1 MENVLLIGSGGR
13 EHALAWKLAQSEKVK
28 AVFVAPGNAGT
39 ASEGKISNVDVNVKD
54 FSAVCAWCKEHC
66 VELVLVGPEDP
77 LAAGIADTLNSNGI
91 ACFGPSAKAAEIEAS
106 KAFSKDFMTRQGIPT
121 AQYKTFTSA
130 DEACEYINNGE
141 LGEAV
146 VVKAS
151 GLAAGK
157 GVVVA
162 ASKKEACDAVNFIM
176 QARKYGAAG
185 DTVVVE
191 EFLKGNEVS
200 VLAFTD
206 GESVCVMPPAQDH
219 KQLQE
224 GDAGPNTGGMGAFCP
239 YPKLSADDLRKIKT
253 DILEKTVN
261 GLKSED
267 RKYIGV
273 LYAGLMITDAGPK
286 VLEFNCRFGD
296 PETQSILPL
305 LRTDLL
311 DICRACVEGK
321 LGALSVEFDTEKSA
335 VGVVVVSGGYPGVYK
350 KGIEISGVEK
360 AVQAATVVFHAGTAR
375 QDGKLVTSGGRV
387 LAAVAIDQQLA
398 TATSMATAA
407 AALIDFEG
415 AFYRKD
421 IGFRVLSRDRPLS
434 PSVPLE
440 NGLSYKDAG
449 VDIEAG
455 DDLVQAIMP
464 LAKSTSR
471 TGCTSSIGMFGATFD
486 LAAAG
491 YKDPIL
497 VSGTDGVGT
506 KLKIAEMVGVHNSIG
521 IDLVAMCVNDI
532 LAHGAEPL
540 FLLDYFATGR
550 LDVQVAHEVVG
561 GIAEGCRQ
569 AGCALVGGETAEMPG
584 MYTNG
589 EYDVAGFAV
598 GAVERGQMMPRIH
611 EVVAGDVI
619 VGIGSSG
626 IHSNGFSLVRK
637 LVERKNLRFDMPSP
651 LKTGKTLGEDLL
663 TPTKIYV
670 KSVLPLMREGKV
682 KAFAHIT
689 GGGLTENIPRI
700 LPNDLGAALDAKSWT
715 MLPIFGWLSEMGRIS
730 NQEMA
735 RTFNCGLG
743 GVLIVTSSQSAE
755 VVSLLRT
762 SGEQANIIGTV
773 RQLKAGTTRV
783 RVDHLEDSLVQS
795 WRKVPGVTRRRRV
808 GVLISGSGTNL
819 QALLDHTRDVT
830 NSSAAEIVIV
840 ISNKAG
846 VQGLERAEKAGIK
859 TKVISHKDYKGREE
873 FDEALHQGLTAA
885 GVEIVCLA
893 GFMRILTGGF
903 VRKWTGRMLNV
914 HPSLLPSFKGSDAHR
929 QVLAA
934 GVRISGCSIHF
945 VAEEVDAGSI
955 LVQESVPVY
964 PGDTETS
971 LAERVKRRE
980 HKAFP
985 QALEMVATQ
994 QVSLAPDGKL
1004 VWNW

>member
-1 MENVLLIGSGGR
+1 MGMENVLLIGSGGR

-28 AVFVAPGNAGT
+28 SVFVAPGNAGT
-39 ASEGKISNVDVNVKD
+39 ASDGKISNVDVNVKD
-54 FSAVCAWCKEHC
+54 FSAVCAWCKEHS
-66 VELVLVGPEDP
+66 VELVIVGPEDP

-106 KAFSKDFMTRQGIPT
+106 KAFAKDFMTRQGIPT
-121 AQYKTFTSA
+121 AQYKTFNSA
-130 DEACEYINNGE
+130 DEACEYINKGE

-162 ASKKEACDAVNFIM
+162 ASKKEACDAVNTIM
-176 QARKYGAAG
+176 QARKYGDAG

-191 EFLKGNEVS
+191 EFLKGDEVS

-206 GESVCVMPPAQDH
+206 GENVCVMPPAQDH
-219 KQLQE
+219 KQLE
-224 GDAGPNTGGMGAFCP
+224 DGDGGPNTGGMGALCP
-239 YPKLSADDLRKIKT
+239 YPKLSAEDLKKITT
-253 DILEKTVN
+253 DILEKTVK
-261 GLKSED
+261 GLKNEE
-267 RKYIGV
+267 RKYVGV
-273 LYAGLMITDAGPK
+273 LYAGLMITDTGPK

-321 LGALSVEFDTEKSA
+321 MGSLSVEFDTEKSA
-335 VGVVVVSGGYPGVYK
+335 VGVVVVSGGYPGSYK
-350 KGIEISGVEK
+350 KGKEISVPVRGP
-360 AVQAATVVFHAGTAR
+360 
-375 QDGKLVTSGGRV
+375 TSLSVRV
-387 LAAVAIDQQLA
+387 
-398 TATSMATAA
+398 
-407 AALIDFEG
+407 
-415 AFYRKD
+415 
-421 IGFRVLSRDRPLS
+421 
-434 PSVPLE
+434 E
-440 NGLSYKDAG
+440 NGLSYKEAG

-471 TGCTSSIGMFGATFD
+471 TGCTSNIGMFGATFD

-550 LDVQVAHEVVG
+550 LNVEVAQMVVG

-611 EVVAGDVI
+611 EVAAGDVI

-700 LPNDLGAALDAKSWT
+700 LPDDLGVTLDAKSWNI
-715 MLPIFGWLSEMGRIS
+715 LPIFGWLSEMGRIS
-730 NQEMA
+730 STEMA

-743 GVLIVTSSQSAE
+743 GVLIVTASQSAE
-755 VVSLLRT
+755 VVSLLRAA
-762 SGEQANIIGTV
+762 GEQANIIGSV
-773 RQLKAGTTRV
+773 RQYKVGTTRV

-830 NSSAAEIVIV
+830 NSSAAEIVLV

-846 VQGLERAEKAGIK
+846 VQGLSRAEKAGIK

-914 HPSLLPSFKGSDAHR
+914 HPSLLPSFKGSDAHK
-929 QVLAA
+929 QVLAS
-934 GVRISGCSIHF
+934 GVRISGCSVHF
-945 VAEEVDAGSI
+945 VAEEVDAGAI

-971 LAERVKRRE
+971 LSERVKRKE

-985 QALEMVATQ
+985 QALEIVATQ
-994 QVSLAPDGKL
+994 QVSLSSDGKL

>member
-28 AVFVAPGNAGT
+28 SVFVAPGNAGT
-39 ASEGKISNVDVNVKD
+39 ASDGKISNVDVNVKD
-54 FSAVCAWCKEHC
+54 FSAVCAWCKEHS
-66 VELVLVGPEDP
+66 VKLVVVGPEDP

-106 KAFSKDFMTRQGIPT
+106 KAFAKDFMTRQGIPT
-121 AQYKTFTSA
+121 AQYKTFRSA
-130 DEACEYINNGE
+130 VEACEYINKGE

-162 ASKKEACDAVNFIM
+162 ASKKEACDAVNTIM
-176 QARKYGAAG
+176 QARKYGEAG

-191 EFLKGNEVS
+191 EFLKGDEVS

-206 GESVCVMPPAQDH
+206 GENVCVMPPAQDH
-219 KQLQE
+219 KQLE
-224 GDAGPNTGGMGAFCP
+224 DGDGGPNTGGMGALCP
-239 YPKLSADDLRKIKT
+239 YPKLSAEDLKKIKT
-253 DILEKTVN
+253 DILEKTVK
-261 GLKSED
+261 GLKNED
-267 RKYIGV
+267 RKYVGV
-273 LYAGLMITDAGPK
+273 LYAGLMITDTGPK

-296 PETQSILPL
+296 PETQSILLL

-311 DICRACVEGK
+311 DICHACVEGK
-321 LGALSVEFDTEKSA
+321 LGSLNVEFDTDKSA
-335 VGVVVVSGGYPGVYK
+335 VGVVVVSGGYPGSYK
-350 KGIEISGVEK
+350 KGMEILGVEK
-360 AVQAATVVFHAGTAR
+360 AVNAGTLVFHAGTAR
-375 QDGKLVTSGGRV
+375 QNEKLLTSGGRV
-387 LAAVAIDQQLA
+387 LAAVAVDQQLA
-398 TATSMATAA
+398 TAASIATKA

-421 IGFRVLSRDRPLS
+421 IGFRILSRGPSSL
-434 PSVPLE
+434 SVPKE
-440 NGLSYKDAG
+440 NGLSYKEAG

-464 LAKSTSR
+464 LAKLTSR
-471 TGCTSSIGMFGATFD
+471 TGCTSNIGMFGATFD

-506 KLKIAEMVGVHNSIG
+506 KLKIAEIVGVHNSIG

-550 LDVQVAHEVVG
+550 LNVEVAQMVVG

-584 MYTNG
+584 MYING

-611 EVVAGDVI
+611 EVAAGDLVI
-619 VGIGSSG
+619 GIGSSG

-700 LPNDLGAALDAKSWT
+700 LPEDLGVTLDAKSWNI
-715 MLPIFGWLSEMGRIS
+715 LPIFGWLSEMGRIS
-730 NQEMA
+730 SAEMA

-743 GVLIVTSSQSAE
+743 GVLIVTASQSAE
-755 VVSLLRT
+755 VVSLLRAA
-762 SGEQANIIGTV
+762 GEQADIIGTV
-773 RQLKAGTTRV
+773 RRYKAGTTRV

-795 WRKVPGVTRRRRV
+795 WRRVPGVTRKRRV

-819 QALLDHTRDVT
+819 QALIDHTRDIT
-830 NSSAAEIVIV
+830 NSSAAEIVLV

-846 VQGLERAEKAGIK
+846 VQGLSRAKKAGIK
-859 TKVISHKDYKGREE
+859 TKVISHKDYGSRED

-914 HPSLLPSFKGSDAHR
+914 HPSLLPSFKGSDAHK
-929 QVLAA
+929 QVLAS
-934 GVRISGCSIHF
+934 GVRISGCSVHF
-945 VAEEVDAGSI
+945 VAEEVDAGAI

-971 LAERVKRRE
+971 LSERVKQKE

-985 QALEMVATQ
+985 QALEIVATQ
-994 QVSLAPDGKL
+994 QVTLTPDGKL